1 MPETMKRTD
10 ILEGL
15 GSKYELPVDELL
27 AARQELDALAPTF
40 LDLLDRIGEGEH
52 LSDEDSQRVFFGV
65 HLLGEAGDTRL
76 YRPLI
81 RLLGENPEAA
91 QYEFGDAIVDTV
103 PGILINVA
111 DTDPE
116 PLLALARRTD
126 IEYPLGDVIRSVA
139 VGAYA
144 YLVACGRFDSDQAE
158 SHLAAIG
165 EAFESDIDMSSAHAW
180 ITAAVALGFSDL
192 IERARKAMRDDPAGA
207 PIFTVQELDQM
218 VEDAKPLPAEAVIAN
233 EGFRPFGDVIATLS
247 NWHAFSAEG
256 VQQRQDAA
264 RGELPETGEDWEL
277 DDDPF
282 LGEIDDPDAPFF
294 IEETDERSPTPSE
307 VEPFRSVPEANPYRH
322 VGRNDLCPCGS
333 GKKYKKCCLR

>member
-1 MPETMKRTD
+1 MKQSN
-10 ILEGL
+10 ILDGL
-15 GSKYELPVDELL
+15 GHKFELPVDELL
-27 AARQELDALAPTF
+27 AARQNLDALSPSF
-40 LDLLDRIGEGEH
+40 LDLMDRMAQGED

-91 QYEFGDAIVDTV
+91 KYEFGDAILDTL

-116 PLLALARRTD
+116 PLVTLAQRTD

-139 VGAYA
+139 VGVYA

-165 EAFESDIDMSSAHAW
+165 EAFESDIDMSSSHAW

-192 IERARKAMRDDPAGA
+192 IERARQAMRDDPAGV
-207 PIFTVQELDQM
+207 PIFTVAEIDQM
-218 VEDAKPLPAEAVIAN
+218 VDEAQPLPAEAVIAN
-233 EGFRPFGDVIATLS
+233 EGFRPFGDMIATLS
-247 NWHAFSAEG
+247 DWHAFSAEG
-256 VQQRQDAA
+256 VQQRQAAA
-264 RGELPETGEDWEL
+264 RGELPETVHDWEL

-282 LGEIDDPDAPFF
+282 LGETDDPDAPFF
-294 IEETDERSPTPSE
+294 IEETGEQSLNPSD
-307 VEPFRSVPEANPYRH
+307 VGPFRSIPQANPHRH
-322 VGRNDLCPCGS
+322 VGRNDPCPCGS
-333 GKKYKKCCLR
+333 GKKYKKCCLN